1 MWLEENCL
9 LWSEQ
14 KWKEQ
19 FTLLLL
25 VLHRTL
31 IRQDTLKCSKKC
43 VCACGGD
50 LNIFSFTSC
59 WICLTPGGWW
69 PPTTI
74 AIRPHGTTPTQPQ
87 MDLHQRRAASE
98 FCQLRW
104 ELMGKKGTCFFW
116 VLLIGKQVHFYEGN
130 WCQVSQVDPTGTTE
144 ASNCMVH
151 LSKCKYDWFQKIRRL
166 IDIVTLKRWW

>member
-104 ELMGKKGTCFFW
+104 ELMEKKELVSSEFYWSENRFIFMKETDVKSVRLTRREW
-116 VLLIGKQVHFYEGN
+116 LKLLTAWFICQSANMTDFKKLEG
-130 WCQVSQVDPTGTTE
+130 WLI
-144 ASNCMVH
+144 
-151 LSKCKYDWFQKIRRL
+151 LSL
-166 IDIVTLKRWW
+166 